1 MDLDLSDRVA
11 VVTGGSKGIGL
22 AVVRGL
28 LSEGACVVCVSRTP
42 PPERDD
48 ALLHVAADLMDPDAP
63 AAVVGRAVEAFGG
76 VDVLVNNAGG
86 PPPGVALPRFGF
98 LALGDDDWRTM
109 LEFNLLSAV
118 RMCRSAIPSMLERG
132 GGAIVNVSS
141 VMARQPSAAN
151 VDYGAAKS
159 ALAHLTKSL
168 AEEFGPQGI
177 RVNAITPGPVRT
189 PWWTDAGG
197 AADIFAAATGAD
209 REAVLS
215 TVAPEMMQLV
225 TGRMIEPA
233 EIADAVL
240 LLASP
245 RSASTVGAEF
255 VVDGGMLKAA

>member
-1 MDLDLSDRVA
+1 MDLNLSGRVA

-28 LSEGACVVCVSRTP
+28 LEEGARVVCVSRTAP
-42 PPERDD
+42 PDD
-48 ALLHVAADLMDPDAP
+48 GVLHVAADLMDPDAP
-63 AAVVGRAVEAFGG
+63 AAAIAETAEAYGG
-76 VDVLVNNAGG
+76 VDILVNNAGG
-86 PPPGVALPRFGF
+86 PPPDVALPRFGF
-98 LALGDDDWRTM
+98 LGLTDTEWLRM
-109 LEFNLLSAV
+109 LDFNLLSAV
-118 RMCRSAIPSMLERG
+118 RMCREALPSMLARG
-132 GGAIVNVSS
+132 GGAIINVSS
-141 VMARQPSAAN
+141 VMARQPSAVN
-151 VDYGAAKS
+151 VDYGAAKA

-168 AEEFGPQGI
+168 AEEFGPQGV
-177 RVNAITPGPVRT
+177 RVNAICPGPVRT

-197 AADIFAAATGAD
+197 AADIFAAATGTD

-225 TGRMIEPA
+225 TGRLIEPA

-245 RSASTVGAEF
+245 RSASTIGTEF